1 MNTRFKL
8 YTSLY
13 VLTAVGVSCFSLQ
26 C

>member
-13 VLTAVGVSCFSLQ
+13 VLTSVGVSYFSLQ